1 MNNSRNLLLEQNNIS
16 TVRSKA
22 PLRLGIAGGGTDVS
36 PYSDEFGGSVLN
48 ATINM
53 YAHTSIEII
62 PNGTTINF
70 CATDIGK
77 DVSIS
82 IKDSINVEG
91 DLILHKAVYKRI
103 MEEFNDCNYIPLRV
117 TTFSDAPPGSGL
129 GSSSTM
135 VVSMLE
141 AYKRLFSLPLGEYD
155 LANLAYEIERVD
167 CGLSGGKQDQYA
179 ATFGGFNF
187 IEFYDDNRVI
197 VNPLRVRERIINELE
212 ASMVLYYT
220 GTSRDSETIINS
232 QIKSME
238 AESSRSHKSIN
249 AMHQIKKSAYKTK
262 ELLLKGDIDGIA
274 KELKFSWKSK
284 KATSSLI
291 TNTKIQV
298 LEDALMNAGARSVKI
313 SGAGG
318 GGFMIIFIEPKSRF
332 LIHEVLNKFDGEIKR
347 FQFTGKGS
355 TTWTI

>member
-1 MNNSRNLLLEQNNIS
+1 MATLEERIQNLIQEVN
-16 TVRSKA
+16 
-22 PLRLGIAGGGTDVS
+22 P
-36 PYSDEFGGSVLN
+36 
-48 ATINM
+48 M
-53 YAHTSIEII
+53 
-62 PNGTTINF
+62 
-70 CATDIGK
+70 
-77 DVSIS
+77 
-82 IKDSINVEG
+82 
-91 DLILHKAVYKRI
+91 
-103 MEEFNDCNYIPLRV
+103 
-117 TTFSDAPPGSGL
+117 GSGVM
-129 GSSSTM
+129 SDQD
-135 VVSMLE
+135 V
-141 AYKRLFSLPLGEYD
+141 
-155 LANLAYEIERVD
+155 ERVMD
-167 CGLSGGKQDQYA
+167 ATPELSGSMPSSPMQPLVDLG
-179 ATFGGFNF
+179 FG
-187 IEFYDDNRVI
+187 EE
-197 VNPLRVRERIINELE
+197 VNIILNNPSESEISMQAQQRIINELE